1 MLCCVV
7 ILLLFIIILLFQIL
21 LLYIIISIII
31 ILYYYFFI
39 IIFFLIYISSVC
51 IIVQR
56 WRYVP
61 AVIVEIKY
69 GTLHAKGIVSFFA
82 TDTLI
87 LAECQMKLERVEK
100 W

>member
-1 MLCCVV
+1 MLCCNCYY
-7 ILLLFIIILLFQIL
+7 LLFFIISNIIIILLLVL
-21 LLYIIISIII
+21 LLY
-31 ILYYYFFI
+31 YFFFTVLL
-39 IIFFLIYISSVC
+39 FFFYILLYISSVC

>member
-1 MLCCVV
+1 MCCVV
-7 ILLLFIIILLFQIL
+7 IAIYYFIISNIIISPIIISPIIIL
-21 LLYIIISIII
+21 
-31 ILYYYFFI
+31 YYFFI

>member
-1 MLCCVV
+1 MNFIYYYYPII
-7 ILLLFIIILLFQIL
+7 ILLLFLLL
-21 LLYIIISIII
+21 LLY
-31 ILYYYFFI
+31 Y
-39 IIFFLIYISSVC
+39 IYIVGLYNR
-51 IIVQR
+51 QR